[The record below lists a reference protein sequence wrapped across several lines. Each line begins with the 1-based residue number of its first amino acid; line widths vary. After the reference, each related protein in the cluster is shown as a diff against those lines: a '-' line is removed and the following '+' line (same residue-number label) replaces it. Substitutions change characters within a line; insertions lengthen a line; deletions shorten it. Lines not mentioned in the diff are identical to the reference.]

1 MRESRTYGSG
11 RGARGNSRPYRE
23 IIENHA
29 RRLLRCIS
37 PQVALGVFHWGA
49 QNFDA
54 IGGTADIDWPPTSI
68 ASEAYDPSAT
78 WAAHFSAMHNPFSR
92 PTIC

>member
-23 IIENHA
+23 KA
-29 RRLLRCIS
+29 SLLHLLTTGHGTWR
-37 PQVALGVFHWGA
+37 FHRGA

-54 IGGTADIDWPPTSI
+54 IGGTADIDWPTAPI
-68 ASEAYDPSAT
+68 ASEAYDPKRSSGCEFAAT
-78 WAAHFSAMHNPFSR
+78 HKCAFLELL
-92 PTIC
+92 